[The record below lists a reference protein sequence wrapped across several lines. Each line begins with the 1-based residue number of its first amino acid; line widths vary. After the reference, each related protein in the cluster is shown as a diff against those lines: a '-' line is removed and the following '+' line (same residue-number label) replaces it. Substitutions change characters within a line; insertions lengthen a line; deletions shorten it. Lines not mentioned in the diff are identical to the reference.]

1 MWSLFEPAERR
12 LARHETDSEWTRYL
26 PEAEFPVGQ
35 PGSLV
40 AMKQRRE
47 TVKCLEGLEP
57 PREIDLPLL
66 KNPAHQ
72 QERQLP
78 LAL

>member
-1 MWSLFEPAERR
+1 
-12 LARHETDSEWTRYL
+12 
-26 PEAEFPVGQ
+26 
-35 PGSLV
+35 
-40 AMKQRRE
+40 MKQRRE

-57 PREIDLPLL
+57 PRQIDLPLL

-72 QERQLP
+72 QERQLA